1 MTNSALAS
9 ETLADRVRRLRLSR
23 HMSMTELAY
32 AAGVSKSHV
41 HQIENGDRTRMR
53 LSTLSKYARALGV
66 PESYIDCGFGM
77 ARGDSQERRI
87 DLTATLRRV
96 TQLEDHHIQ
105 QVVGLIHV
113 LEAEDSRGDLSR
125 KAAASQHW
133 EAPLQTV
140 ESTRLSGAA
149 PNL

>member
-1 MTNSALAS
+1 
-9 ETLADRVRRLRLSR
+9 
-23 HMSMTELAY
+23 MSMIELAH

-53 LSTLSKYARALGV
+53 LTTLSKYARALGA
-66 PESYIDCGFGM
+66 PESYIDYGFGM
-77 ARGDSQERRI
+77 ARVDSQERRI
-87 DLTATLRRV
+87 DLTAALRRV

-125 KAAASQHW
+125 KAAASGHS

-140 ESTRLSGAA
+140 ESTRLAGAA
-149 PNL
+149 SNL

>member
-1 MTNSALAS
+1 
-9 ETLADRVRRLRLSR
+9 
-23 HMSMTELAY
+23 MSMIELAY

-53 LSTLSKYARALGV
+53 LTTLSKYARALGV
-66 PESYIDCGFGM
+66 PESYIDYGFGM
-77 ARGDSQERRI
+77 ARADAQERQV
-87 DLTATLRRV
+87 DLTTTLRHA
-96 TQLEDHHIQ
+96 TQLDDQRIQ

-113 LEAEDSRGDLSR
+113 LEAEGSRGDLSR
-125 KAAASQHW
+125 KAAASGHL

-140 ESTRLSGAA
+140 ESTRLAGAA